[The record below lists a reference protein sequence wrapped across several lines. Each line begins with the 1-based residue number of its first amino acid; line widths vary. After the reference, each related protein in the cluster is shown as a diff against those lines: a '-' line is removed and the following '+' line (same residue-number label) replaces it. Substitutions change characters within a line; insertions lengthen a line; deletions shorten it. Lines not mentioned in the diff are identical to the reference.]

1 MHIIL
6 YTAYT
11 CIYVIMCY
19 TYCSFLSVH
28 KLFSRPPIH
37 MCLNAITRYSSTL
50 YNYRDCIGCFPIL
63 PYLRKFLFSLS
74 ILCCRLLHCYITI
87 LRKSAQPNTTQHN
100 TTQLNT
106 TQHHTTQ
113 LNTTQH
119 NSTQHNSTQHNST
132 QHNTTQHNTTQ
143 HNTTQHNTT
152 QHNTTQHNTTQLNTT
167 QLNTTQHNST
177 QLNTT
182 SHNSTPHNT
191 TQTPSQPFCQRN
203 TNLNSQY
210 TRRVCA
216 LPTQLPD
223 TCSRGGH
230 ASQGKAKQSKHLLF
244 ERQTFVHTNK

>member
-1 MHIIL
+1 
-6 YTAYT
+6 
-11 CIYVIMCY
+11 
-19 TYCSFLSVH
+19 
-28 KLFSRPPIH
+28 

-87 LRKSAQPNTTQHN
+87 LRKSAIYHN
-100 TTQLNT
+100 PTQLNT
-106 TQHHTTQ
+106 TQ
-113 LNTTQH
+113 L
-119 NSTQHNSTQHNST
+119 NSTQHNTTQHNST

-143 HNTTQHNTT
+143 
-152 QHNTTQHNTTQLNTT
+152 L
-167 QLNTTQHNST
+167 NST

-191 TQTPSQPFCQRN
+191 TQTPSQPFFQRN

-230 ASQGKAKQSKHLLF
+230 ASQGKAKQSKHLLS
-244 ERQTFVHTNK
+244 ERQTFVNTNK